1 MSCKTNLAICHLLPL
16 LVVASVSSVAVL
28 AEEKVIEE
36 VASAVAGTSEE
47 KEEPTLAD
55 RRYEFMKQ
63 HASDFEGIR
72 KSDRAKIKVHPKP
85 LLRWT
90 NPYTGVEAGLF
101 SAWLDSDGRP
111 MAVAQIYLY
120 PKTAN
125 DWRIELQSLCDGSME
140 FRSARSGRWR
150 PQGPGVEWH
159 KLEKKAPKPSQRK
172 SIRLAQMRSIARRFR
187 GDDTIANNSILRLM
201 PNPSI
206 RYDAP
211 KQGVIDGALF
221 LMVNGTDPEMMLQV
235 EVREDKSSKEPAF
248 YWALSRM
255 TSYQL
260 VAYLDGEE
268 VWKPM
273 QKWGETEAFCILSL
287 EGSVD

>member
-1 MSCKTNLAICHLLPL
+1 MSSTAKTPTFCF
-16 LVVASVSSVAVL
+16 LVLIAVASIPPLGHANDQAAAEQLSDTDADKSSQP
-28 AEEKVIEE
+28 
-36 VASAVAGTSEE
+36 
-47 KEEPTLAD
+47 KESTLAD

-63 HASDFEGIR
+63 HAKAFSGIR
-72 KSDRAKIKVHPKP
+72 KSDRAEIKVHPKP

-90 NPYTGVEAGLF
+90 NPYTGVDAGLF
-101 SAWLDSDGRP
+101 SAWLDPDGRP

-120 PKTAN
+120 PKTNN
-125 DWRIELQSLCDGSME
+125 DWRIELHSLCDGSME
-140 FRSARSGRWR
+140 FQSEQSGRWR

-159 KLEKKAPKPSQRK
+159 KLEKKAPKPSERK
-172 SIRLAQMRSIARRFR
+172 SIRLAQMRNIARRFR
-187 GDDTIANNSILRLM
+187 GDDTIANNSVLRLM

-211 KQGVIDGALF
+211 KKGVIDGALF

-235 EVREDKSSKEPAF
+235 EVREGKDSKERAF

-268 VWKPM
+268 VWKP
-273 QKWGETEAFCILSL
+273 KGGIGSTRPFCILNL
-287 EGSVD
+287 QGSVN